1 MLAAWGETTEDDEV
15 SEDEEATVVLM
26 AMSESDLDDEPVD
39 SQSQLKG
46 KVRGHSKAKITELLF
61 TLMDECDPINV
72 ENCMSKDVCSEL
84 KKDVRMLEQANE
96 ILKCERLKVDEKT
109 IDLCGDLDML
119 K

>member
-1 MLAAWGETTEDDEV
+1 MAI
-15 SEDEEATVVLM
+15 SEL
-26 AMSESDLDDEPVD
+26 ESDVETVETL
-39 SQSQLKG
+39 SQLKG